1 MQLDTVLISLLSW
14 MKASLSNISW
24 KLLLI
29 PPFIFSAFK
38 HDSQSKVI
46 AVMG

>member
-1 MQLDTVLISLLSW
+1 MQVDIVLISLLSW

-29 PPFIFSAFK
+29 PPFIFSVFN
-38 HDSQSKVI
+38 HDSQSKVT